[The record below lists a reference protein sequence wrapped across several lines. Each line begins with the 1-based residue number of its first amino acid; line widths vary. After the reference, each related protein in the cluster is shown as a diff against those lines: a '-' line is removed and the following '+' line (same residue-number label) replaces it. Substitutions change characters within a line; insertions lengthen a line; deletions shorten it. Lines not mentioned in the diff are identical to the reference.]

1 MERTDDPRREAR
13 RETTVEPDARLRT
26 VLRDPNR
33 QSNPRRELLIGRYGR
48 GDFNGI
54 VDRAARIQRRPS
66 PGRIVLATMALAAMV
81 PVGGTLSAGELESV
95 CEVATRTL
103 MEGRADE
110 AAVRFAELLQKSD
123 CEECS
128 VAGRVAALIELD
140 RWGEALDVAR
150 VCHEHH
156 PERAGLAGLLGEAL
170 YRAGR
175 LAESEALLSDLATVE
190 GLRGSSLS
198 VLGLL
203 RAARG
208 RSEEAIEL
216 MDRALTTAPSDRRVL
231 FRAAG
236 ATTTREVSLRRLE
249 RYLDLSA
256 GDDPDRIE
264 AAKGTLRPLR
274 ALGDRRVWV
283 PVDRPERVELP
294 LTMLATQ
301 GGRVGGAVVKVAVG
315 EKRKPVRLLLDS
327 GSSGLFLV
335 GRIARKRGFE
345 PVAEETTFGG
355 GGDKRHVSSRGLFP
369 FFDVGG
375 LSFSSALATTT
386 ESEFDSTG
394 RFHGVLGLSVFDG
407 YVVTVDLAHGRL
419 ILQAGRDDAAAG
431 IDYWAVAGQMLV
443 GAGAERGPEGLFLFD
458 TGASTSVLDVGYA
471 REVPD
476 VELIDG
482 AYVRG
487 YGGQVAGATIARGA
501 RLTFAGFDTGPGD
514 LRATDLTL
522 RSRLGGVQLSGYL
535 GLDLLGGKR
544 LVIDTEMHRLRVE
557 KPD

>member
-1 MERTDDPRREAR
+1 MMERIDDHRREAR
-13 RETTVEPDARLRT
+13 RATTVEPDARPRNLP
-26 VLRDPNR
+26 RDPIRQPYPAHESRINR
-33 QSNPRRELLIGRYGR
+33 CGG
-48 GDFNGI
+48 G
-54 VDRAARIQRRPS
+54 DRAARVLPRPS
-66 PGRIVLATMALAAMV
+66 SGRIVLASMVLAAFV
-81 PVGGTLSAGELESV
+81 PVGGALHAGEAESA

-103 MEGRADE
+103 TEGRADE
-110 AAVRFAELLQKSD
+110 AAGMFAELLEESD
-123 CEECS
+123 CDECS

-156 PERAGLAGLLGEAL
+156 PGRTGLSGLLGEAL

-175 LAESEALLSDLATVE
+175 LAESEALLSGLATVE

-208 RSEEAIEL
+208 RSEEAIEI
-216 MDRALTTAPSDRRVL
+216 MDRALAIAPSDRRVL
-231 FRAAG
+231 FRAAE
-236 ATTTREVSLRRLE
+236 ATTTREESLQRLT
-249 RYLDLSA
+249 RYLELSA

-264 AAKGTLRPLR
+264 AAKGTLRTLR
-274 ALGDRRVWV
+274 ALGDRQVWV
-283 PVDRPERVELP
+283 PVERPERVELP
-294 LTMLATQ
+294 LTMLAIH
-301 GGRVGGAVVKVAVG
+301 GGRVGGAVVKVAIG

-355 GGDKRHVSSRGLFP
+355 GGDKRHASSRGLFP

-375 LSFSSALATTT
+375 LSFSNALATTT

-394 RFHGVLGLSVFDG
+394 RFHGVLGLSIFDG
-407 YVVTVDLAHGRL
+407 YLVTINLARGRL
-419 ILQAGRDDAAAG
+419 ILQAARDEAPAG
-431 IDYWAVAGQMLV
+431 VDYWTVAGQMLV
-443 GAGAERGPEGLFLFD
+443 GAGAEGGPEGLFLFD

-471 REVPD
+471 REVPE

-487 YGGQVAGATIARGA
+487 YGGQVAGATIVRGA
-501 RLTFAGFDTGPGD
+501 RLTLASFDTGPDD

-544 LVIDTEMHRLRVE
+544 LVIDTEMRRLRVE